1 MEVREEV
8 LREMYGSVGR
18 GMEKCEGRCG
28 GKCQVSV
35 GRCEEVLR
43 QVWGSVG
50 RGLEKCGGKEVC
62 LDVGKCG
69 IRREALVV
77 NLEL

>member
-1 MEVREEV
+1 
-8 LREMYGSVGR
+8 
-18 GMEKCEGRCG
+18 MEKCEGWCG
-28 GKCQVSV
+28 GKYQVVGKVWGSV

-69 IRREALVV
+69 GCGEALVV